1 MSIRAICKCFKANQP
16 FTAQEREQLEFA
28 FGREYPDRIQ
38 TIYGLLREAIHFED
52 SDGISPASLI
62 RLIDEDTPG
71 LGYREA
77 LIFGVW
83 RGDVFFL
90 GGIRP
95 VLSRMNPELHCLDF
109 IDRDD

>member
-1 MSIRAICKCFKANQP
+1 MSTHAICKCFKANQP
-16 FTAQEREQLEFA
+16 FTAQEREQLGLA
-28 FGREYPDRIQ
+28 FEREIPSQIE

-62 RLIDEDTPG
+62 RFTDVDTPG

-95 VLSRMNPELHCLDF
+95 VLCRMNSELHCLDF

>member
-1 MSIRAICKCFKANQP
+1 MTTHVICKCFKAHQP
-16 FTAQEREQLEFA
+16 FTAQEREQLERA
-28 FGREYPDRIQ
+28 LGRELPSRIG
-38 TIYGLLREAIHFED
+38 TIYTLLREAIHFED

-71 LGYREA
+71 LGYYEA

-95 VLSRMNPELHCLDF
+95 VLCRMNPERLCLDF
-109 IDRDD
+109 IDRDN